1 MTDRA
6 RVVVVAVALF
16 AAAGVG
22 VVAGAAGV
30 VMRAPV
36 LACGDTP
43 GFCPNPPRGDDRP
56 HRPGP
61 PVLTCPECG
70 RI

>member
-6 RVVVVAVALF
+6 RVVLVAVALMVS
-16 AAAGVG
+16 AGVG

-30 VMRAPV
+30 VMRVPV

-43 GFCPNPPRGDDRP
+43 GFCPNPPSGNDRP
-56 HRPGP
+56 HRTGP
-61 PVLTCPECG
+61 PVLACPECG
-70 RI
+70 RV